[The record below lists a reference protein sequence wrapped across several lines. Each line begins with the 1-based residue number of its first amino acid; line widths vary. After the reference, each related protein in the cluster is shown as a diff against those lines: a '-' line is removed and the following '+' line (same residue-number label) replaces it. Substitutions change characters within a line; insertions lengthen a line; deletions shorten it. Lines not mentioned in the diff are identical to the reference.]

1 MYKKVLILVL
11 TVVAA
16 LSLRAQTPHNPPLDT
31 IVGHEITYFYNN
43 DNWQGVC
50 PEFYYGTTHVKWE
63 RALRFYTDTTLRVIG
78 LAICARGFESSYLDT
93 ITEGEW
99 FYSDSVVRLKIYEAG
114 DSVLIPLA
122 SGVANMNETDRW
134 MGVTGYN
141 WGENGFASSGFTPWV
156 GYGESVVPVTEVYFD
171 SAVTVEDSFYVGFAP
186 IHPNK
191 DKMFAFQLL
200 MWNHRISADV
210 NCQLLGL
217 CDYDNDRN
225 RWFYGPLFFTW
236 FIFPIMDSVGW
247 SMYCDTMVC
256 PEVEELNVS
265 AGYGMAVCS
274 WLGDTLSG
282 HGKWQLSYG
291 PVGTEPE
298 DGQVITTTA
307 LSRVLNGLE
316 DTVEYVV
323 YVRGY
328 CGVCRKWG
336 EWSEGT
342 VFRLLDSEGI
352 QTAETECRVS
362 VVPNPSH
369 GRVEVT
375 SSCGLQRVTIYD
387 AQGVQVQTQ
396 QVSGNAAVVDL
407 GGRPAGLYFVVV
419 YTPAGTVCRKLV
431 IE

>member
-1 MYKKVLILVL
+1 MNKKVLISVL

-16 LSLRAQTPHNPPLDT
+16 FSLRAQTPHNPPLDT
-31 IVGHEITYFYNN
+31 IVGYEITYFYNN
-43 DNWQGVC
+43 EDGVAEC
-50 PEFYYGTTHVKWE
+50 PDFWYATVGTKWE
-63 RALRFYTDTTLRVIG
+63 AASRFYTDTTLRVIG
-78 LAICARGFESSYLDT
+78 IAICGHGIPSMAYDSTNMSLYY
-93 ITEGEW
+93 
-99 FYSDSVVRLKIYEAG
+99 YSDSVVRLKIYEAG

-134 MGVTGYN
+134 MEVTGFYR
-141 WGENGFASSGFTPWV
+141 GEIYFGQSYSPWPGNGDWI
-156 GYGESVVPVTEVYFD
+156 VPVTEIYFD

-191 DKMFAFQLL
+191 DLFFVYYQLL
-200 MWNHRISADV
+200 WGNSSFCPFVGMAE
-210 NCQLLGL
+210 
-217 CDYDNDRN
+217 YDIETY
-225 RWFYGPLFFTW
+225 RWRYGPLNDNFFM
-236 FIFPIMDSVGW
+236 FPIIDSVGW

-342 VFRLLDSEGI
+342 VFRLLDSEGVPS
-352 QTAETECRVS
+352 AEVERSVS
-362 VVPNPSH
+362 VLPNPSH

-375 SSCGLQRVTIYD
+375 SSRGLQRVTVYD
-387 AQGVQVQTQ
+387 AQGVQVLMQKT
-396 QVSGNAAVVDL
+396 SNKTAVIDL
-407 GGRPAGLYFVVV
+407 SGRPAGLYFVTVH
-419 YTPAGTVCRKLV
+419 TTAGVVCRKLL

>member
-1 MYKKVLILVL
+1 MNKKVLISVL

-16 LSLRAQTPHNPPLDT
+16 FSLRAQTPHNPPLDT
-31 IVGHEITYFYNN
+31 IVGYEITYFYNN
-43 DNWQGVC
+43 EDGVAEC
-50 PEFYYGTTHVKWE
+50 PDFWYATVGTKWE
-63 RALRFYTDTTLRVIG
+63 AASRFYTDTTLRVIG
-78 LAICARGFESSYLDT
+78 IAICGHGIPSMAYDSTNMSLYY
-93 ITEGEW
+93 
-99 FYSDSVVRLKIYEAG
+99 YSDSVVRLKIYEAG

-134 MGVTGYN
+134 MEVTGFYR
-141 WGENGFASSGFTPWV
+141 GEIYFGHSRNPWPGNGDWI
-156 GYGESVVPVTEVYFD
+156 VPVTEIYFD

-191 DKMFAFQLL
+191 DLFFVYYQLL
-200 MWNHRISADV
+200 WGNSSFCPFVGMAE
-210 NCQLLGL
+210 
-217 CDYDNDRN
+217 YDIETY
-225 RWFYGPLFFTW
+225 RWRYGPLNDNFFM
-236 FIFPIMDSVGW
+236 FPIIDSVGW

-256 PEVEELNVS
+256 PEVEGLNVS

-336 EWSEGT
+336 EWSEGK
-342 VFRLLDSEGI
+342 VFRLRGPEGVL
-352 QTAETECRVS
+352 TAESERS
-362 VVPNPSH
+362 VRMVPNPSH
-369 GRVEVT
+369 GRVEV
-375 SSCGLQRVTIYD
+375 SSDCSMQRVTVYD
-387 AQGVQVQTQ
+387 AQGVQVLMQKISDKTA
-396 QVSGNAAVVDL
+396 VIDLSG
-407 GGRPAGLYFVVV
+407 RSAGLYFVTV
-419 YTPAGTVCRKLV
+419 YTTTGVVCRKLLL
-431 IE
+431 E

>member
-1 MYKKVLILVL
+1 MNKKVLISVL

-16 LSLRAQTPHNPPLDT
+16 FSLRAQTPHNPPLDT
-31 IVGHEITYFYNN
+31 IVGYEITYFYNN
-43 DNWQGVC
+43 EDGVAEC
-50 PEFYYGTTHVKWE
+50 PDFWYATVGTKWE
-63 RALRFYTDTTLRVIG
+63 AASRFYTDTTLRVIG
-78 LAICARGFESSYLDT
+78 IAICGHGIPSMAYDSTNMSLYY
-93 ITEGEW
+93 
-99 FYSDSVVRLKIYEAG
+99 YSDSVVRLKIYEAG

-134 MGVTGYN
+134 MEV
-141 WGENGFASSGFTPWV
+141 SGFYRGEIYFGHSRNPWP
-156 GYGESVVPVTEVYFD
+156 GNGDWIVPVTEIYFD

-191 DKMFAFQLL
+191 DLFFVYYQLL
-200 MWNHRISADV
+200 WGNSSFCPFVGMAE
-210 NCQLLGL
+210 
-217 CDYDNDRN
+217 YDIETY
-225 RWFYGPLFFTW
+225 RWRYGPLNDNFFM
-236 FIFPIMDSVGW
+236 FPIIDSVGW
-247 SMYCDTMVC
+247 SMYCDTLVC
-256 PEVEELNVS
+256 PVVEELNVS

-282 HGKWQLSYG
+282 HSKWQLSYG

-328 CGVCRKWG
+328 CTVCRKWG
-336 EWSEGT
+336 EWSEGK

-352 QTAETECRVS
+352 QSAEVERSVS
-362 VVPNPSH
+362 VLPNPSH

-375 SSCGLQRVTIYD
+375 SSCSMQRVTVYD
-387 AQGVQVQTQ
+387 AQGVQVLTQ
-396 QVSGNAAVVDL
+396 KTSDKTAVIDL
-407 GGRPAGLYFVVV
+407 SGRPAGLYFVTV
-419 YTPAGTVCRKLV
+419 YTTTGVVCRKLLL
-431 IE
+431 E

>member
-1 MYKKVLILVL
+1 MNKKVLISVL

-16 LSLRAQTPHNPPLDT
+16 FSLRAQTPHNPPLDT
-31 IVGHEITYFYNN
+31 IVGYEITYFYNN
-43 DNWQGVC
+43 EDGVAEC
-50 PEFYYGTTHVKWE
+50 PDFWYATVGTKWE
-63 RALRFYTDTTLRVIG
+63 AASRFYTDTTLRVIG
-78 LAICARGFESSYLDT
+78 IAICGHGIPSMAYDSTNMSLYY
-93 ITEGEW
+93 
-99 FYSDSVVRLKIYEAG
+99 YSDSVVRLKIYEAG

-134 MGVTGYN
+134 MEVTGFYR
-141 WGENGFASSGFTPWV
+141 GEIYFGHSRNPWPGNGDWI
-156 GYGESVVPVTEVYFD
+156 VPVTEIYFD

-191 DKMFAFQLL
+191 DLFFVYYQLL
-200 MWNHRISADV
+200 WGNSSFCPFVGMAE
-210 NCQLLGL
+210 
-217 CDYDNDRN
+217 YDIETY
-225 RWFYGPLFFTW
+225 RWRYGPLNDNFFM
-236 FIFPIMDSVGW
+236 FPIIDSVGW

-256 PEVEELNVS
+256 PEVEGLNVS

-328 CGVCRKWG
+328 CTVCRKWG
-336 EWSEGT
+336 EWSEGK

-352 QTAETECRVS
+352 QSADVERSVS

-375 SSCGLQRVTIYD
+375 SSCGMQRVTVYD
-387 AQGVQVQTQ
+387 AQGVQVLMQKT
-396 QVSGNAAVVDL
+396 SEKTAVIDL
-407 GGRPAGLYFVVV
+407 GGRPAGLYFITVHTIDGV
-419 YTPAGTVCRKLV
+419 VCRKLLL
-431 IE
+431 E

>member
-1 MYKKVLILVL
+1 MNKKVLISVL

-16 LSLRAQTPHNPPLDT
+16 FSLRAQTPHNPPLDT
-31 IVGHEITYFYNN
+31 IVGYEITYFYNN
-43 DNWQGVC
+43 EDGVALC
-50 PEFYYGTTHVKWE
+50 PDFWYATVGTKWE
-63 RALRFYTDTTLRVIG
+63 AASRFYTDTTLRVIG
-78 LAICARGFESSYLDT
+78 IAICGHGIPSMTYDSTNMSLYY
-93 ITEGEW
+93 
-99 FYSDSVVRLKIYEAG
+99 YSDSIVRLKIYEAG

-134 MGVTGYN
+134 MEVTGFYR
-141 WGENGFASSGFTPWV
+141 GEIYFGHSSNPWPGNGDWI
-156 GYGESVVPVTEVYFD
+156 VPVTEIYFD

-191 DKMFAFQLL
+191 DLFFVYYQLL
-200 MWNHRISADV
+200 WGNSSFCPFAGMAE
-210 NCQLLGL
+210 
-217 CDYDNDRN
+217 YDIETY
-225 RWFYGPLFFTW
+225 RWRYGPLNDNFFM
-236 FIFPIMDSVGW
+236 FPIIDSVGW
-247 SMYCDTMVC
+247 SMYCDTLVC
-256 PEVEELNVS
+256 PVVEELNVS

-328 CGVCRKWG
+328 CTVCRKWG
-336 EWSEGT
+336 EWSEGK
-342 VFRLLDSEGI
+342 VFRLLDSEGVPS
-352 QTAETECRVS
+352 AETECRVS